1 MSATKGGKQ
10 AIKRLLDQARSD
22 LDRAQFWGAQ
32 MTITYY
38 EGRIRAFEQ
47 ALQVLSKPR
56 KKMPGVRGEV
66 TQPGRVNELPS
77 MKKARV
83 A

>member
-1 MSATKGGKQ
+1 MNATKSGKQ
-10 AIKRLLDQARSD
+10 TIKRLLDQARSD

-47 ALQVLSKPR
+47 ALQVLGKP
-56 KKMPGVRGEV
+56 KKMPGVRGEA

>member
-1 MSATKGGKQ
+1 MNATKSGKQ
-10 AIKRLLDQARSD
+10 SIQRLLDQARSD
-22 LDRAQFWGAQ
+22 LGPCAVLGRADDHHLLRGA
-32 MTITYY
+32 YP
-38 EGRIRAFEQ
+38 RIRAGSSSAEQ
-47 ALQVLSKPR
+47 AEEKDAR
-56 KKMPGVRGEV
+56 RAGEV